1 MFLDAKIH
9 HFFSVSPPTWC
20 CLEKL
25 QQVIRQWHRDFCTG
39 AATRE
44 LPAPVPRRVD
54 FFEGQTA
61 KAGQGAQ
68 AILGGWEVLEM
79 LGGFMEDLV
88 WNILGLSS
96 LNRIN
101 TWLSMDW

>member
-1 MFLDAKIH
+1 
-9 HFFSVSPPTWC
+9 
-20 CLEKL
+20 
-25 QQVIRQWHRDFCTG
+25 
-39 AATRE
+39 
-44 LPAPVPRRVD
+44 VD

-96 LNRIN
+96 LNGIN
-101 TWLSMDW
+101 T